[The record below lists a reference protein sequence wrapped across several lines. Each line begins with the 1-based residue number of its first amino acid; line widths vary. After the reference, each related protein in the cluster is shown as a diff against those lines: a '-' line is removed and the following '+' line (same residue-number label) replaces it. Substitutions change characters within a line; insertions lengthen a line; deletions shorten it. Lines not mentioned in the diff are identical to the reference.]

1 MIVYFSCFLFPVF
14 FFLSFSVTLLNF
26 FSSFLPFQFFSFYS
40 LCLPTLFFFL
50 SNEILLFS
58 FYSTSILLIS
68 IFSWFQFYI
77 QKLTLL
83 IWGSHWST
91 SNDMLTLGSS
101 SCAVCR
107 TFYNQ
112 ALHALSPCMPLSM
125 ISYKHILISPLTF
138 SFLVV
143 NQA

>member
-1 MIVYFSCFLFPVF
+1 MINYFSCFLFPVF
-14 FFLSFSVTLLNF
+14 FFFFCHPFKFLFLILAFSVFFILFSVSPLY
-26 FSSFLPFQFFSFYS
+26 FSSFPMKSFYS
-40 LCLPTLFFFL
+40 HFIPLP
-50 SNEILLFS
+50 
-58 FYSTSILLIS
+58 
-68 IFSWFQFYI
+68 FSWFHFYI

-83 IWGSHWST
+83 IWVSHWST